1 MERHPHS
8 WNGRFNIVKIAILPK
23 VIYRFNVTFIK
34 IPIVVFTEID
44 KNNSKIHLELQK
56 KIRIAKAILRKN
68 NKAER
73 ITLLEFKIS

>member
-1 MERHPHS
+1 MERHSHLG
-8 WNGRFNIVKIAILPK
+8 NGRFNIVKMAILPK

-44 KNNSKIHLELQK
+44 KNNSKIHFELKKK

-68 NKAER
+68 NKAEA
-73 ITLLEFKIS
+73 IKIS